1 MKSFK
6 IMLITAL
13 SVMTLSCSEKTTTEI
28 PETELKNISCS
39 TQLVTHSSAQT
50 RGAAPTVLNE
60 NDFVLYA
67 FKKNGKG
74 NFSYE
79 KAIHPAT
86 AIVGE
91 TWKYNAAFPVGTY
104 NFIAFYNLDENN
116 RTNLNETIEKI
127 KDINWESVLQNI
139 VITHFPS
146 ASSQYQT
153 DMNEIFCGKNKTEI
167 DISSGVGGDD
177 NEIKIELTLA
187 RIVSRIDI
195 KFIKVASDNP
205 TIEVPYETGNIFGS
219 TEGNPLTSLI
229 FKPTNIPLKYNL
241 YGENPDYTAD
251 TPCEVTYNTPT
262 FRYGESSA
270 DAVKST
276 EYQPFPKDANAIN
289 QNMETNIKNGIA
301 NGGAYFMGSYLLPF
315 SPSVSQTLN
324 ANIQLNKAN
333 QERTIKVPSFTV
345 TKNYV
350 SVITIKLKSSTE
362 AENNGEGND
371 DEHLFNPKSTFIVE
385 IEKTYDGIHQTDV
398 DVE

>member
-1 MKSFK
+1 MKTLKLLF
-6 IMLITAL
+6 ITAL
-13 SVMTLSCSEKTTTEI
+13 SAMTLSCSEKATTEI
-28 PETELKNISCS
+28 PETELRNISCT
-39 TQLVTHSSAQT
+39 TQLTTHSSAQT
-50 RGAAPTVLNE
+50 RGSAPTSLDE
-60 NDFVLYA
+60 DHFVLYA
-67 FKKNGKG
+67 FKKNGEG

-79 KAIHPAT
+79 GAKHPAA
-86 AIVGE
+86 AINGE

-104 NFIAFYNLDENN
+104 KFIAFYNLDESN
-116 RTNLNETIEKI
+116 RTNLNEIIENI
-127 KDINWESVLQNI
+127 KNISWETVLKSI
-139 VITHFPS
+139 VITHYPS
-146 ASSQYQT
+146 TTSQYQT
-153 DMNEIFCGKNKTEI
+153 DMNEIFCGNTEEI
-167 DISSGVGGDD
+167 NISSGVGGDD

-195 KFIKVASDNP
+195 KFIKVASNDP
-205 TIEVPYETGNIFGS
+205 TIEVPYKTGNIFGS
-219 TEGNPLTSLI
+219 TEANPLTSLI

-241 YGENPDYTAD
+241 YGENPDYTAGI
-251 TPCEVTYNTPT
+251 PCEVTYNTPT
-262 FRYGESSA
+262 FRYGESGA

-276 EYQPFPKDANAIN
+276 EYQPFPKDADAIN

-350 SVITIKLKSSTE
+350 SVITIKLNSSTE

>member
-1 MKSFK
+1 MKTLKLLF
-6 IMLITAL
+6 ITAL
-13 SVMTLSCSEKTTTEI
+13 SAMTLSCSEKATTEI
-28 PETELKNISCS
+28 PETELRNISCT
-39 TQLVTHSSAQT
+39 TQLTTHSSAQT
-50 RGAAPTVLNE
+50 RGSAPTSLDE
-60 NDFVLYA
+60 DHFVLYA
-67 FKKNGKG
+67 FKKNEEG

-79 KAIHPAT
+79 EAKHPAT
-86 AIVGE
+86 AINGE

-104 NFIAFYNLDENN
+104 KFIAFYNLDESN
-116 RTNLNETIEKI
+116 RTNLNEIIENI
-127 KDINWESVLQNI
+127 KNISWETVLKSI
-139 VITHFPS
+139 VITHSPS
-146 ASSQYQT
+146 TSSQYQT
-153 DMNEIFCGKNKTEI
+153 DMNEIFCGNTKEI
-167 DISSGVGGDD
+167 NISSGVGGDD

-195 KFIKVASDNP
+195 KFIKVASDDP
-205 TIEVPYETGNIFGS
+205 TIEVPYKTGNIFGS
-219 TEGNPLTSLI
+219 TEANPLTSLI

-241 YGENPDYTAD
+241 YGENPDYTAG

-262 FRYGESSA
+262 FRYGESGA

-276 EYQPFPKDANAIN
+276 EYQPFPKDADAIN

-301 NGGAYFMGSYLLPF
+301 NGGAYFMGSYLLPY

-350 SVITIKLKSSTE
+350 SVITIKLNSSTE

>member
-1 MKSFK
+1 MGKPGN
-6 IMLITAL
+6 IML
-13 SVMTLSCSEKTTTEI
+13 
-28 PETELKNISCS
+28 
-39 TQLVTHSSAQT
+39 
-50 RGAAPTVLNE
+50 
-60 NDFVLYA
+60 
-67 FKKNGKG
+67 
-74 NFSYE
+74 
-79 KAIHPAT
+79 
-86 AIVGE
+86 
-91 TWKYNAAFPVGTY
+91 GTY
-104 NFIAFYNLDENN
+104 KFIAFYNLDESN
-116 RTNLNETIEKI
+116 RTNLNEIIENI
-127 KDINWESVLQNI
+127 KNISWETVLKSI
-139 VITHFPS
+139 VITHYPS
-146 ASSQYQT
+146 TTSQYQT
-153 DMNEIFCGKNKTEI
+153 DMNEIFCGNTEEI
-167 DISSGVGGDD
+167 NISSGVGGDD

-195 KFIKVASDNP
+195 KFIKVASDDP
-205 TIEVPYETGNIFGS
+205 TIEVPYKTGNIFGS
-219 TEGNPLTSLI
+219 TEANPLTSLI

-241 YGENPDYTAD
+241 YGENPDYTAGI
-251 TPCEVTYNTPT
+251 PCEVTYNTPT
-262 FRYGESSA
+262 FRYGESGA

-276 EYQPFPKDANAIN
+276 EYQPFPKDADAIN

-350 SVITIKLKSSTE
+350 SVITIKLNSSTE

>member
-1 MKSFK
+1 MKTLKLLF
-6 IMLITAL
+6 ITAL
-13 SVMTLSCSEKTTTEI
+13 SAITLSCSEKATTEI
-28 PETELKNISCS
+28 PETELRNISCT
-39 TQLVTHSSAQT
+39 TQLTTHSSAQT
-50 RGAAPTVLNE
+50 RGSAPTSLDE
-60 NDFVLYA
+60 DHFVLYA
-67 FKKNGKG
+67 FKKNGEG

-79 KAIHPAT
+79 EAKHPAT
-86 AIVGE
+86 AINGE
-91 TWKYNAAFPVGTY
+91 IWKYNAVFPVGTY
-104 NFIAFYNLDENN
+104 KFIAFYNLDESN
-116 RTNLNETIEKI
+116 RTNLNEIIENI
-127 KDINWESVLQNI
+127 KNISWETVLKSI
-139 VITHFPS
+139 VITHYPS
-146 ASSQYQT
+146 TSSQYQT
-153 DMNEIFCGKNKTEI
+153 DMNEIFCGNTEEI
-167 DISSGVGGDD
+167 NISSGIGGDD

-195 KFIKVASDNP
+195 KFIKVASDDP
-205 TIEVPYETGNIFGS
+205 TIEVPYKTGNIFGS
-219 TEGNPLTSLI
+219 TETNPLTSLI

-241 YGENPDYTAD
+241 YGENPDYTAGI
-251 TPCEVTYNTPT
+251 PCEVTYNTPT

-276 EYQPFPKDANAIN
+276 EYQPFPKDADAIN

-315 SPSVSQTLN
+315 SPSVFQTLN

-350 SVITIKLKSSTE
+350 SVITIKLNSSTE

>member
-1 MKSFK
+1 MKTLKLLF
-6 IMLITAL
+6 ITAL
-13 SVMTLSCSEKTTTEI
+13 SAMTLSCSEKATTEI
-28 PETELKNISCS
+28 PETELRNISCT
-39 TQLVTHSSAQT
+39 TQLTTHSSAQT
-50 RGAAPTVLNE
+50 RGSAPTSLDE
-60 NDFVLYA
+60 DHFVLYA
-67 FKKNGKG
+67 FKKNGEG

-79 KAIHPAT
+79 EAKHSAAAIN
-86 AIVGE
+86 GE

-104 NFIAFYNLDENN
+104 KFIAFYNLDESN
-116 RTNLNETIEKI
+116 RTNLNEIIENI
-127 KDINWESVLQNI
+127 KNISWETVLKSI
-139 VITHFPS
+139 VITHYPS
-146 ASSQYQT
+146 TTSQYQT
-153 DMNEIFCGKNKTEI
+153 DMNEIFCGNTEEI
-167 DISSGVGGDD
+167 NISSGVGGDD

-195 KFIKVASDNP
+195 KFIKVASNDP
-205 TIEVPYETGNIFGS
+205 TIEVPYKTGNIFGS
-219 TEGNPLTSLI
+219 TEANPLTSLI

-241 YGENPDYTAD
+241 YGENPDYTAGI
-251 TPCEVTYNTPT
+251 PCEVTYNTPT
-262 FRYGESSA
+262 FRYGESGA

-276 EYQPFPKDANAIN
+276 EYQPFPKDADAIN

-350 SVITIKLKSSTE
+350 SVITIKLNSSTE

>member
-1 MKSFK
+1 
-6 IMLITAL
+6 
-13 SVMTLSCSEKTTTEI
+13 
-28 PETELKNISCS
+28 
-39 TQLVTHSSAQT
+39 
-50 RGAAPTVLNE
+50 
-60 NDFVLYA
+60 
-67 FKKNGKG
+67 
-74 NFSYE
+74 
-79 KAIHPAT
+79 
-86 AIVGE
+86 
-91 TWKYNAAFPVGTY
+91 
-104 NFIAFYNLDENN
+104 
-116 RTNLNETIEKI
+116 
-127 KDINWESVLQNI
+127 
-139 VITHFPS
+139 
-146 ASSQYQT
+146 
-153 DMNEIFCGKNKTEI
+153 MNEIFCGNTEEI
-167 DISSGVGGDD
+167 NISSGVGGDD

-195 KFIKVASDNP
+195 KFIKVASNNP
-205 TIEVPYETGNIFGS
+205 TIEVPYKTGNIFGS
-219 TEGNPLTSLI
+219 TEANPLTSLI

-241 YGENPDYTAD
+241 YGENPDYTAG

-262 FRYGESSA
+262 FRYGESGA

-276 EYQPFPKDANAIN
+276 EYQPFPKDADAIN

-350 SVITIKLKSSTE
+350 SVITIKLNSSTE

>member
-1 MKSFK
+1 MKTLKLLF
-6 IMLITAL
+6 ITAL
-13 SVMTLSCSEKTTTEI
+13 SAMTLSCSEKATTEI
-28 PETELKNISCS
+28 PETELRNISCT
-39 TQLVTHSSAQT
+39 TQLTTHSSAQT
-50 RGAAPTVLNE
+50 RGSAPTSLDE
-60 NDFVLYA
+60 DHFVLYA
-67 FKKNGKG
+67 FKKNGEG

-79 KAIHPAT
+79 EAKHPAA
-86 AIVGE
+86 AINGE

-104 NFIAFYNLDENN
+104 KFIAFYNLDESN
-116 RTNLNETIEKI
+116 RTNLNEIIENI
-127 KDINWESVLQNI
+127 KNISWETVLKSI
-139 VITHFPS
+139 VITHYPS
-146 ASSQYQT
+146 TTSQYQT
-153 DMNEIFCGKNKTEI
+153 DMNEIFCGNTEEI
-167 DISSGVGGDD
+167 NISSGVGGDD

-195 KFIKVASDNP
+195 KFIKVASNNP
-205 TIEVPYETGNIFGS
+205 TIEVPYKTGNIFGS
-219 TEGNPLTSLI
+219 TEANPLTSLI

-241 YGENPDYTAD
+241 YGENPDYTAGI
-251 TPCEVTYNTPT
+251 PCEVTYNTPT
-262 FRYGESSA
+262 FRYGEFGA

-276 EYQPFPKDANAIN
+276 EYQPFPKDADAIN

-350 SVITIKLKSSTE
+350 SVITIKLNSSTE

>member
-1 MKSFK
+1 MKTLKLLF
-6 IMLITAL
+6 ITAL
-13 SVMTLSCSEKTTTEI
+13 SAMTLSCSEKATTEI
-28 PETELKNISCS
+28 PETELRNISCT
-39 TQLVTHSSAQT
+39 TQLTTHSSAQT
-50 RGAAPTVLNE
+50 RGSAPTSLDE
-60 NDFVLYA
+60 DHFVLYA
-67 FKKNGKG
+67 FKKNGEG
-74 NFSYE
+74 NFIYE
-79 KAIHPAT
+79 EAKHPAA
-86 AIVGE
+86 AINGE

-104 NFIAFYNLDENN
+104 KFIAFYNLDESN
-116 RTNLNETIEKI
+116 RTNLNEIIENI
-127 KDINWESVLQNI
+127 KNISWETVLKSI
-139 VITHFPS
+139 VITHYPS
-146 ASSQYQT
+146 TTSQYQT
-153 DMNEIFCGKNKTEI
+153 DMNEIFCGNTEEI
-167 DISSGVGGDD
+167 NISSGVGGDD

-195 KFIKVASDNP
+195 KFIKVASNNP
-205 TIEVPYETGNIFGS
+205 TIEVPYKTGNIFGS
-219 TEGNPLTSLI
+219 TEANPLTSLI

-241 YGENPDYTAD
+241 YGENPDYTAGI
-251 TPCEVTYNTPT
+251 PCEVTYNTPT
-262 FRYGESSA
+262 FRYGESGA

-276 EYQPFPKDANAIN
+276 EYQPFPKDADAIN

-350 SVITIKLKSSTE
+350 SVITIKLNSSTE